1 MNVKFFS
8 LAIALTATIAHAGSS
23 PGLRSQ
29 PPVHVYGNS
38 GFAIDCN
45 AQRTPTIRETNS
57 VLGSRSMVLELSQPQ
72 HLADIARRNCA
83 NGAARVVF
91 VRDDHSL
98 LNSPMRV
105 VAEVNPKP

>member
-1 MNVKFFS
+1 
-8 LAIALTATIAHAGSS
+8 
-23 PGLRSQ
+23 
-29 PPVHVYGNS
+29 
-38 GFAIDCN
+38 
-45 AQRTPTIRETNS
+45 
-57 VLGSRSMVLELSQPQ
+57 MVLELSQPQ